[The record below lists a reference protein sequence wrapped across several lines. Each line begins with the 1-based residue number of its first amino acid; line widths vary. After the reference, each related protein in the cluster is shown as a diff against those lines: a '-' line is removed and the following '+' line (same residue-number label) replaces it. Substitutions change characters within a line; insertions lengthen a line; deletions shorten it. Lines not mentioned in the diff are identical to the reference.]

1 MSSRV
6 EEIVRRRVLT
16 EVEKYPVFR
25 RAAVALSG
33 GKDSGSLLHVFTES
47 YPDKEVIPIHLNLGI
62 GGFSEASERFARMQA
77 ERAGLHLVVFNL
89 ERELGF
95 TILDARRIYPKV
107 CSVCGCFKRY
117 LLNRIAF
124 ELDADIILT
133 AHHLEDFLV
142 RMFKSV
148 LNAGFEELARFKT
161 YLPKNGNLVA
171 KGRPFCRVPERM
183 IAEYALLKGIPFLS
197 EKCPIGRKVNIE
209 RFRKTIEILARR
221 QSQKLLYFSSLTKL
235 AEMLQ
240 NCGAVTIQELKPC
253 SSCGFLASGETCS
266 FCTRVRK
273 IKAFLE
279 RGQASSSPN
288 TR

>member
-6 EEIVRRRVLT
+6 EEIVRKRVLT
-16 EVEKYPVFR
+16 EVEKYPFFQ

-33 GKDSGSLLHVFTES
+33 GKDSGSLLHVFREVC
-47 YPDKEVIPIHLNLGI
+47 PDKEVIPIHLNLGI
-62 GGFSEASERFARMQA
+62 DGFSEASERFARMQA
-77 ERAGLHLVVFNL
+77 EMAGLRLVVFNL
-89 ERELGF
+89 EKELGF
-95 TILDARRIYPKV
+95 TIMDARRLYPKV
-107 CSVCGCFKRY
+107 CSVCGGFKRY
-117 LLNRIAF
+117 LLNRIAYK
-124 ELDADIILT
+124 LDADIILT

-142 RMFKSV
+142 RMLKSV

-161 YLPKNGNLVA
+161 YLPRNGNLVA
-171 KGRPFCRVPERM
+171 KGRPFCRVPENLIM
-183 IAEYALLKGIPFLS
+183 KYASLTGIPFLS
-197 EKCPIGRKVNIE
+197 EKCPVGRKENIE
-209 RFRKTIEILARR
+209 RFRRTVEILARS

-240 NCGAVTIQELKPC
+240 SSGAITMPELRPC

-266 FCTRVRK
+266 FCARVGK

-279 RGQASSSPN
+279 RDEASSPPN